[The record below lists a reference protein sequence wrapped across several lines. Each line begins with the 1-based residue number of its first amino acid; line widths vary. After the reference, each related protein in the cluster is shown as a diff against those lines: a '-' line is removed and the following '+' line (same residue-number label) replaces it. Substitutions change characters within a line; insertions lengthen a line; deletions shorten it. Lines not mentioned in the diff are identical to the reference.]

1 MFVWLKY
8 EKIFVTALDLVNQM
22 YLLILKLSLF
32 LKISFFT
39 ANVLCNKLFH
49 SSIPLWQAPNIT
61 MPVMAY
67 DIHNLKITVFIYAPI
82 WGNSGF
88 CYLFCTGVF
97 KLMPLTDGGFSTRS
111 FWALFSG
118 LAVTAVYRCIFL
130 ECLYVHFF
138 PLCLSCTASLDFM

>member
-1 MFVWLKY
+1 
-8 EKIFVTALDLVNQM
+8 M

-82 WGNSGF
+82 
-88 CYLFCTGVF
+88 
-97 KLMPLTDGGFSTRS
+97 
-111 FWALFSG
+111 
-118 LAVTAVYRCIFL
+118 
-130 ECLYVHFF
+130 
-138 PLCLSCTASLDFM
+138 